1 MKPIAIIAILSIF
14 CIAFGINLLFSLK
27 KINDLKK
34 EESRLEEANRI
45 IAKQIFRSWLFFATG
60 VVTIGIWMIARTIDA
75 NPGVQNFWMTFS
87 GLSLLVGIS
96 QLIGYYLV
104 KKGF

>member
-1 MKPIAIIAILSIF
+1 MKTIAIIAILSIF

-34 EESRLEEANRI
+34 EESRLEDVSRI
-45 IAKQIFRSWLFFATG
+45 IAKEIYKSWLFTATG
-60 VVTIGIWMIARTIDA
+60 IVTFGIWLIVRSIDA
-75 NPGVQNFWMTFS
+75 NIGVQNFWMTFS
-87 GLSLLVGIS
+87 GLSLLIGIS
-96 QLIGYYLV
+96 KLIGYYLI